1 MILLHIYSAYWA
13 ESIEGLYILKL
24 CYSKYLHLLPIYTT
38 EDQLEKYIFC
48 SFVSEHLY
56 IH

>member
-1 MILLHIYSAYWA
+1 MILLHIYSACWA

-48 SFVSEHLY
+48 YFVSEHLY